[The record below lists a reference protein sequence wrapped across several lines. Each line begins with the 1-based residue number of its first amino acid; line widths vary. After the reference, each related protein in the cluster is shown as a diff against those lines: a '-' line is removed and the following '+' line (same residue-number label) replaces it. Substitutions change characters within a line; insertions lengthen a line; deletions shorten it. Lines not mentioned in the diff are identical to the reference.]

1 MVDLDSLLDTR
12 LAVIRNINPE
22 AASFLMESDEY
33 WLREHDDWE
42 KLTEGRITNA
52 AFKAA
57 WAMRGGENT
66 ADTLNASV
74 ETGLSPFILRLLAE
88 ANINARDNMAEVE
101 NEIGIAVNIAPYV
114 LSNDQREELE
124 EIIHAKYGKE
134 LPVRI
139 YDIKLEDLTCVRL
152 DAVCDML
159 ITYQFIDWMHL
170 HHEELAKVT
179 MSDFNMI
186 GPKMFEKDPSELT
199 VAQKQREFFM
209 FRLTKLLNMDIE
221 WIDSMYFSMFRGIGS

>member
-22 AASFLMESDEY
+22 AAAFLMESDEY
-33 WLREHDDWE
+33 WLREHDDWGR
-42 KLTEGRITNA
+42 LTEGRITNA
-52 AFKAA
+52 EFKAA
-57 WAMRGGENT
+57 WATRGGENT
-66 ADTLNASV
+66 ADTLNASI

-101 NEIGIAVNIAPYV
+101 NEIGLAINIAPYV
-114 LSNDQREELE
+114 LNNDQREELE

-139 YDIKLEDLTCVRL
+139 YDIPLEDLTCVRL

-170 HHEELAKVT
+170 HYEELAKAT

-186 GPKMFEKDPSELT
+186 GPKMFERDPSELT

-209 FRLTKLLNMDIE
+209 FRLTKLINMDIE